1 MFPVFVLFVAFTA
14 YWAKV
19 RGPGSVFAM
28 ACTRT
33 PRVTHGHCRFAIT

>member
-1 MFPVFVLFVAFTA
+1 MFPVFVLVVAFTA

-19 RGPGSVFAM
+19 SGPGSDFE

-33 PRVTHGHCRFAIT
+33 QRLTHGHCRFAIT